1 MTPPASKCEPVAF
14 AALPP
19 IPNLTQALVHSSQS
33 EGIVEIPD
41 WLFKTPSS
49 FERDAPIMILLMGF
63 LSWAL
68 VTVLFLGFTAPAVVA
83 LKLFGLSLAGM
94 GVAWMIWMGW
104 NYLHGSPR

>member
-1 MTPPASKCEPVAF
+1 MTLDNTAHDAKRRVDPYPTWIAQEPLA
-14 AALPP
+14 PCD
-19 IPNLTQALVHSSQS
+19 
-33 EGIVEIPD
+33 GDIVIPD
-41 WLFKTPSS
+41 WLFQTPSS

-104 NYLHGSPR
+104 NYLRGSPR